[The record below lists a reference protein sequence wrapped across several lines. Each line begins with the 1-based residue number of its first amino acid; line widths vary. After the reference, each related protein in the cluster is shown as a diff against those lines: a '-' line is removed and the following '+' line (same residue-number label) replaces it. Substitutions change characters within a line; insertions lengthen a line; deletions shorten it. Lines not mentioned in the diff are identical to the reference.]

1 MSVGFDGS
9 DPLGD
14 DHRREGCCPLA
25 LATMSEAELVRGPAH
40 TVHVELGA
48 TFAPFGGW
56 EMPVSYAGVVAE
68 HKAVRESVGVFDVSH
83 LGKAIVSGPGAA
95 AYVDATL
102 TNDLG
107 RIRPGKAQYTLC
119 CTESGGVV
127 DDLIAYYVSDE
138 EVFLVPNAANTAAVV
153 AALAAQ
159 APDDVTVADLH
170 RDFGVLAVQGPG
182 SRAVVESLGLPANME
197 YMAFADATW
206 QGKSVRVCRT
216 GYTGEHGYE
225 LIPAWSDTEAL
236 LRALADEVRGAGGQV
251 AGLGARDTL
260 RTEMG
265 YPLHGHEL
273 SLDISPLQ
281 ARCGWA
287 IGWKKEQF
295 WGKNALAAEKAAG
308 PVRVLR
314 GVKALDR
321 GVLRPG
327 LTVTHGGEPI
337 GITTSG
343 TFSPSLGVGIALALL
358 DSSAAVTPGDTVE
371 VDVRGRTLAC
381 EVVAPPFVSA
391 NTK

>member
-1 MSVGFDGS
+1 
-9 DPLGD
+9 
-14 DHRREGCCPLA
+14 
-25 LATMSEAELVRGPAH
+25 MSEAELLRGPVHA
-40 TVHVELGA
+40 VHVELGA

-68 HKAVRESVGVFDVSH
+68 HKAVRQSVGVFDVSH
-83 LGKAIVSGPGAA
+83 LGKALVSGPGAA
-95 AYVDATL
+95 DFVNSTL

-107 RIRPGKAQYTLC
+107 RVGPGKAQYTLC
-119 CTESGGVV
+119 CTESGGVI
-127 DDLIAYYVSDE
+127 DDLIAYFVSPD

-159 APDDVTVADLH
+159 APEGITVVDQH

-182 SRAVVESLGLPANME
+182 SRAIVEQLGLPVDME
-197 YMAFADATW
+197 YMAFEDARW
-206 QGKSVRVCRT
+206 GDVPVRVCRT

-225 LIPAWSDTEAL
+225 LIPAWSDAEAL
-236 LRALADEVRGAGGQV
+236 FRALVDAVRAADGQV

-287 IGWKKEQF
+287 VGWKKDRF
-295 WGKNALAAEKAAG
+295 WGKDALSAEKEAG
-308 PVRVLR
+308 PTRVLR
-314 GVKALDR
+314 GVKAIDR
-321 GVLRPG
+321 GVLRQG
-327 LTVTHGGEPI
+327 QTVERDGVDI

-343 TFSPSLGVGIALALL
+343 TFSPSLGIGIGLALV
-358 DSSAAVTPGDTVE
+358 DSSAGVSPGDTVE
-371 VDVRGRTLAC
+371 VNVRGRALKC
-381 EVVAPPFVSA
+381 EIVAPPFVSV